1 MIYKTNVSQN
11 FEDNKPVYGDTKT
24 SIVTNDNLVVNTDS
38 RYSIDGEIVE
48 LQKRHYGTN
57 DASQLLDRS
66 FSELTKTKDG
76 INSANFFN
84 LYRELFFDIPKEGE
98 NSHTTLMLESKN
110 YINDYVDPKD
120 IKLNELLE
128 RVIELEEEKNK
139 FPTEH
144 PIYKNGTAIKYSLN
158 QGPLGIMQ
166 EGRLRYVSNRSPNSQ
181 FNQLKRAL
189 GFVNPRN
196 GKLLPDEDCI
206 TLVSKNTFQSLPKWP
221 IEATIDSDN
230 DNLAATLKDFLED
243 DTPSELAD
251 LVNLGSTIQASNLTR
266 EDINILINQLNNKSP
281 FEGYRIE
288 DNFNGTIQWELDE
301 LLPFNTKGFA
311 QFETKLFDTV
321 NNQSTQIEL
330 EIKSLFDKFF
340 ETMNEVNAPPG
351 SADFNFAIN
360 NQINIS
366 EETIVLSE
374 EENQKYLGILNVFY
388 PAKSELANSLN
399 NLLNDIF
406 TGRFLSYVWTID
418 PNRSIDNNNNKFYW
432 VPNVLVNAED
442 PEQEQTINM
451 APLQNEVNRAI
462 NSFLNINDFN
472 YTF

>member
-24 SIVTNDNLVVNTDS
+24 SIVTNDNLVINTDS
-38 RYSIDGEIVE
+38 NYSIDGEIIE

-128 RVIELEEEKNK
+128 RLIELEEEKNK

-206 TLVSKNTFQSLPKWP
+206 TLVSQNTFQSLPKWP

-301 LLPFNTKGFA
+301 LLPFNTKGFT

-321 NNQSTQIEL
+321 RNQSTQIEL

-442 PEQEQTINM
+442 PEQEQAINM